1 MPQQEKG
8 KLSSSTEQRHLGSA
22 PDETRSWALWILPNW
37 LLPTWGILI
46 FQSFNKRLN
55 QNYFYEDFLQ
65 CFRSSE
71 SVNHTKIQLQCY
83 AWPPKKCKSW
93 YTSPCQIPYF
103 PSDLPLASTEKILPE
118 AWGSCKSSILDIF
131 IHHFTMT
138 SLKIVWLF
146 AKVKSE
152 NTNPR
157 ILLLKFIRH
166 FLFCITYILHGY
178 NHVKSYFFGR
188 LFGIFDFFK
197 KDKKHKSTGDR

>member
-1 MPQQEKG
+1 M
-8 KLSSSTEQRHLGSA
+8 
-22 PDETRSWALWILPNW
+22 
-37 LLPTWGILI
+37 
-46 FQSFNKRLN
+46 FQSFNKHLN

-178 NHVKSYFFGR
+178 NHVKRFF
-188 LFGIFDFFK
+188 LADYLVFLIFLK
-197 KDKKHKSTGDR
+197 RTKSTNPLETGKSLPWFSNSHYSGPHNLRFLPIQKWLEYSV